1 VRVKGCENPAT
12 QNGKKMSYKKLDIY
26 NKGME
31 LFFRVHPLSL
41 KLPKY
46 EMYELGSQI
55 RRSAD
60 AIVSNIAEGYGR
72 RRYKADYIRFLIYSH
87 SSNDETL
94 SHITKLQQL
103 YPDLQ
108 DELLVLERE
117 YDSLGAQIN
126 TFIKYVESNWRT

>member
-1 VRVKGCENPAT
+1 
-12 QNGKKMSYKKLDIY
+12 MSYKKLDIY